1 MANTLTLATPDGG
14 LTSFG
19 ILVVSWVQQM
29 SDRWIEISATNPSL
43 GERLLRITSPKKTEP
58 QRRLSEF
65 HDKLLSVIGGK
76 LNTNITAYIKEAT
89 IPANEVEIDL
99 TKRRVYL
106 MAPV

>member
-1 MANTLTLATPDGG
+1 MANTLTLRTPDDKF
-14 LTSFG
+14 TNFE
-19 ILVVSWVQQM
+19 IIVVSWVVQT

-43 GERLLRITSPKKTEP
+43 GQRLLRITSPKKTEP

-65 HDKLLSVIGGK
+65 HDKLLSAIGGK
-76 LNTNITAYIKEAT
+76 LNTQITAYIKEAT

-106 MAPV
+106 IAPA